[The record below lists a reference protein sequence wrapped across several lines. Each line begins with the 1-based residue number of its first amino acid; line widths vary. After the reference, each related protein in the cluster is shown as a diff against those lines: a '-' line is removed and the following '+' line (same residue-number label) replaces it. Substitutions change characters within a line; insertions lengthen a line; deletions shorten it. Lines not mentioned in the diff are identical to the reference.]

1 MSQKNLTLKKTLV
14 RNEKMDL
21 QKYLNDK
28 RAAINRV
35 IEQKLESYTL
45 SRRMLAPM
53 FYSISAGGKRL
64 RPVLCLAACEA
75 VGGKTSQAM
84 EAACALEMIHTYSL
98 IHDDLPA
105 LDDDELRR
113 GQKTC
118 HVRFNEATAIL
129 AGDGLL
135 NTAFEIL
142 ADWAQDSIW
151 DTPIMVRLKVIQ
163 TIAQAAGCR
172 GMIEGQARDLEFEGL
187 NIDLEAL
194 EEMHRLK
201 TGAMIRAAVVCG
213 ALIGGAEDWQID
225 NLERYGLNIGLAFQV
240 VDDILNVVG
249 DPDIMGKAVGTD
261 SRRQKNTYPAL
272 LGLEGARQKASELVE
287 SALQSLSLF
296 GEEAEPLRAIAR
308 YVLDRN
314 R

>member
-53 FYSISAGGKRL
+53 LYSISAGGKRL

-105 LDDDELRR
+105 LDDDDLRR